1 MKGFASQLIKN
12 LKSNVMLK
20 KSMFLV
26 IALLINICAMAQP
39 KTVSGRITDNSN
51 GPIPGVS
58 VLIKGTTNGTIT
70 DIEGNY
76 SVSVPGNESV
86 LVFSFIGMKSQEI
99 VAAQSTINVTL
110 LSDTEDLDEVVVV
123 GYGVQKKKLNTG
135 ATAQMKG
142 EDIAKLNTTNPLQAM
157 QGQTP
162 GVTITSTSGQPG
174 AGMNVTIR
182 GLGTVGN
189 AAPLYLI
196 DGVGGDIST
205 LNSADIESIDVLKD
219 AASAAIYGAQ
229 AANGV
234 VLITT
239 KQGKAG
245 KSQVS
250 FDAYYGVQNVARKA
264 QMLNAKEYMTIMDE
278 ARVNSGNGVYDWA
291 SFVNKTDSEGNIVS
305 LGIYDK
311 DGNVNDTDWIDEM
324 FEKNTV
330 IQSYNLG
337 ITGGSATSTYAMSS
351 GFMNQEGIV
360 GGPKASSYDRYNFRI
375 NSEHKLYDGFLTV
388 GEHVS
393 FIWKETTGVNTG
405 NQYNNTL
412 RSAFGTSP
420 FAPIYNTQGEY
431 NNTTNALWNV
441 DDGNPYAS
449 MMTGNNL
456 SKNASLDANVYAQ
469 IEPAKGL
476 KIKTVYGIS
485 YGSNEYRSY
494 TPIYKYQASTENSV
508 TKVSQSRGGG
518 MTQVWTNTANYD
530 FSIAESHAFN
540 TLIGMEISK
549 YDGGDL
555 RGENTGLKNG
565 FDSWSTAYLSNTEG
579 TENKTL
585 EGKPYDAT
593 RTVSY
598 FARLG
603 WNWKETYMLNA
614 TVRADGSSKFASG
627 DRFGYF
633 PSVSAGWVISNESF
647 MEGTTSFLNFL
658 KLRASW
664 GQVGNQNI
672 KAYQYL
678 APVTSSFTNYNF
690 GTSGGQTAWITGAYP
705 SRLANEKL
713 KWETSEQINIGID
726 ARLLDSKLGLNADY
740 YVKTTKDWL
749 VEAPILSTAGAGA
762 PFINGG
768 DVKNTGI
775 ELALTWN
782 DNIGNDLSYSIG
794 INGAYN
800 KNEVGEIPTQDG
812 IIHGEDN
819 QIYNNSPEY
828 YRASNGHPIGYFWG
842 YKTAG
847 IFQTENEINE
857 WIAAGNGV
865 KQTDVKPGDV
875 KYYDVNHDGV
885 IDTNDKVDLGCG
897 IPTMTFGF
905 NINLNY
911 KGFDLGMT
919 ASGAA
924 DFQIVQSYRN
934 HASEKANYST
944 KILDRWTGEGTSNI
958 IPRVTTSNI
967 NWEFSDLYIQEGDYL
982 RISNVTL
989 GYDFAKLVSWKY
1001 LSQARVYVQG
1011 QNLLTFTKYDGMDPE
1026 IGSYNGTDGN
1036 NADTWVSGVDMGY
1049 YPHPRTILVGVNLK
1063 F

>member
-1 MKGFASQLIKN
+1 
-12 LKSNVMLK
+12 
-20 KSMFLV
+20 MFLML
-26 IALLINICAMAQP
+26 ALLVQIGLWAQQ
-39 KTVSGRITDNSN
+39 KNVTGVVTDNSN
-51 GPIPGVS
+51 DPIPGVS
-58 VLIKGTTNGTIT
+58 ILIKGTTNGTIT
-70 DIEGNY
+70 DIDGKY
-76 SVSVPGNESV
+76 SLTVPGDNAV
-86 LVFSFIGMKSQEI
+86 LVYSFIGMKSQEI
-99 VAAQSTINVTL
+99 TVGTQSTINVSL
-110 LSDTEDLDEVVVV
+110 ISDTEEIDEVVVV

-135 ATAQMKG
+135 ATIQMKG
-142 EDIAKLNTTNPLQAM
+142 EEISKLNTTNPLQAM

-196 DGVGGDIST
+196 DGIGGDIST
-205 LNSADIESIDVLKD
+205 VNPADIESIDVLKD

-239 KQGKAG
+239 KKGKAG

-278 ARVNSGNGVYDWA
+278 ARVNSGSGSYDWA
-291 SFVNKTDSEGNIVS
+291 SFADKLDEEGNIIS
-305 LGIYDK
+305 NGIYDAN
-311 DGNVNDTDWIDEM
+311 GNVYDTNWIDEM
-324 FEKNTV
+324 FVKNAVT
-330 IQSYNLG
+330 QNYNLG
-337 ITGGSATSTYAMSS
+337 ITGGSETSTYAMSA
-351 GFMNQEGIV
+351 GYMGQEGIV
-360 GGPKASSYDRYNFRI
+360 GGPKVSSYDRYNFRI
-375 NSEHKLYDGFLTV
+375 NSEHKLYNGFLTV
-388 GEHVS
+388 GENVS
-393 FIWKETTGVNTG
+393 FIWKETTGISTG

-420 FAPIYNTQGEY
+420 LAPIYDALGAY
-431 NNTTNALWNV
+431 NNTANALWNV

-456 SKNASLDANVYAQ
+456 SKNATLDANAYAQ
-469 IEPAKGL
+469 IEPVKNL
-476 KIKTVYGIS
+476 KIKSVYGIS
-485 YGSNEYRSY
+485 FGANEYRSY
-494 TPIYKYQASTENSV
+494 TPIYKFQAATENSV
-508 TKVSQSRGGG
+508 TKVDQSRGSG

-530 FSIAESHAFN
+530 FIIADSHAFN
-540 TLIGMEISK
+540 TLVGMEISK
-549 YDGGDL
+549 YDGGYL
-555 RGENTGLKNG
+555 RGYNTDLKNG
-565 FDSWSTAYLSNTEG
+565 FDSWSTAYLSNTNG
-579 TENKTL
+579 TENKTA
-585 EGKPYDAT
+585 EGKPNDVN

-598 FARLG
+598 FTRLG
-603 WNWKETYMLNA
+603 WNWNETYMLNA
-614 TVRADGSSKFASG
+614 TFRADGSSKFASG
-627 DRFGYF
+627 NRFGFF
-633 PSVSAGWVISNESF
+633 PSVSAGWTLTNETF
-647 MEGTTSFLNFL
+647 MEATQGWLDFL

-678 APVTSSFTNYNF
+678 APVTSDKINYNF
-690 GTSGGQTAWITGAYP
+690 GATGGQTAWITGAYP
-705 SRLANEKL
+705 SRLANANL
-713 KWETSEQINIGID
+713 KWETSEQINIGVD
-726 ARLLDSKLGLNADY
+726 ARFLTSRLGVNADY
-740 YVKTTKDWL
+740 YIKTTKDWL
-749 VEAPILSTAGAGA
+749 VEAPILATAGAGA
-762 PFINGG
+762 PYINGG
-768 DVKNTGI
+768 DVKNTGV
-775 ELALTWN
+775 ELSLSWN
-782 DNIGNDLSYSIG
+782 DEITKDFSYRIG

-812 IIHGEDN
+812 IIHGETN
-819 QIYNNSPEY
+819 QIYNNAPEY
-828 YRASNGHPIGYFWG
+828 YRASNGHAIGYFWG

-847 IFQTENEINE
+847 IFQNQQEIND

-875 KYYDVNHDGV
+875 KYYDINHDGA
-885 IDTNDKVDLGCG
+885 IDNSDKVDLGCG

-905 NINLNY
+905 NIGLNY
-911 KGFDLGMT
+911 KGFDLGVT

-934 HASEKANYST
+934 HASAQANYST
-944 KILDRWTGEGTSNI
+944 KILDRWTGEGTSNKM
-958 IPRVTTSNI
+958 PRVTTSNI

-989 GYDFAKLVSWKY
+989 GYDFAKLVDWKY
-1001 LSQARVYVQG
+1001 LSQARLYVQG

-1036 NADTWVSGVDMGY
+1036 SNDTWVSGVDMGY
-1049 YPHPRTILVGVNLK
+1049 YPHPRTLIVGVNLK